1 MLSVCGIR
9 EMPLCVIA
17 LIFSFVVFALLTYL
31 AFSTAENP
39 EIIDIAN
46 EFIEDLGVT
55 EITEEFIEELDVEEI
70 IHKLLLKI
78 GALFV
83 LAVLVIVFIVT
94 YLRFVRNVGE
104 TVSCDIPVTDR
115 QFPYLKEK
123 CSAYAQ
129 RLGLDYVPE
138 LYISQ
143 EGSAEVE
150 TSSVKFRSE
159 YYIRLNCDYVRVAAE
174 DEDFSPVDFMIASE
188 LAHMA
193 LNHRNVWWILLTVPA
208 RIIPFYQSLMFRVM
222 CYSADRV
229 AAALVGTKEAINA
242 ITVLSNSPD
251 ISAEFNREA
260 YRSDIMEKKPWID
273 NAARIYYN
281 FISDTPIPT
290 YRIAALL
297 NSEKESDVL
306 S

>member
-1 MLSVCGIR
+1 MSAIHSDIFNRVDIERLRDKG
-9 EMPLCVIA
+9 ELPLCVIA
-17 LIFSFVVFALLTYL
+17 LIFSFAVYALLTYL
-31 AFSTAENP
+31 ALSTAENP

-46 EFIEDLGVT
+46 EFIEELGVT
-55 EITEEFIEELDVEEI
+55 EITEEFIDDLNVEEVI
-70 IHKLLLKI
+70 QKWLLKI

-83 LAVLVIVFIVT
+83 LAALVIVFIVT

-104 TVSCDIPVTDR
+104 TVSCDIPVTDW

-174 DEDFSPVDFMIASE
+174 DEDFSPVDFMIGIKKNPETQNS
-188 LAHMA
+188 
-193 LNHRNVWWILLTVPA
+193 TCKC
-208 RIIPFYQSLMFRVM
+208 QSIVVQ
-222 CYSADRV
+222 CTTKKGADFDGIFHSTQR
-229 AAALVGTKEAINA
+229 
-242 ITVLSNSPD
+242 
-251 ISAEFNREA
+251 R
-260 YRSDIMEKKPWID
+260 RKKPCRELCAPALD
-273 NAARIYYN
+273 H
-281 FISDTPIPT
+281 
-290 YRIAALL
+290 YRRSIQKSVVRE
-297 NSEKESDVL
+297 NRG
-306 S
+306 